1 MAFVCSHNQV
11 EVILQSS
18 FNMEYIRK
26 WVAGGYILIFL
37 LIGIIVYVWSYE
49 WHKVEHLELENQKMN
64 AFRQEIHH
72 ANICTMELSL
82 MGETML
88 EWEDEDVQAY
98 HRKRLEVD
106 SLLCR
111 FKQSYPAERI
121 DTMRNLLESK
131 EQHLYQIMQLLNDQE
146 AINEEIAERVPVIAW
161 KSVQENPKKAK
172 RKGLFGIFG
181 KKEKPEQ
188 TATTTM
194 LYTLN
199 RDMIA
204 RQKAQSRRLS
214 EHVDSLAAR
223 NAELNRQLQTL
234 IGQMDE
240 IVQTDLLRRET
251 EITSMRERSFLQIGG
266 LTGFIL
272 LLLIVSYIIINR
284 YAKRISKYKK
294 ETTSLIGQI
303 RESNHKNEELI
314 ISRKKAMHTI
324 THELRTPL
332 TAIHGYTELIQ
343 CNGIAENKR
352 HAERILQASKRM
364 IAMLNSLLD
373 FFRLDSGKEKPICN
387 PFRLQDICD
396 TMEAEFRPMAENKD
410 LKLIVGNDADVIL
423 MGDKERILQIGDNLL
438 SNAIKYTQAGNVSFR
453 SGYDGKT
460 LTLIVEDTGSGMSA
474 EEQQRVFG
482 AFERLSNAVTQDG
495 FGLGLSIVKH
505 IVDMLGGIIRI
516 ESEKGRGSRF
526 TVEIPVYVADVE
538 SEDNNHEAMK
548 PDVEKSYSVI
558 ALDDNEIVLSMIKEM
573 YAGEGVHCD
582 TFGNISDV
590 MEAMRTRRYDLLI
603 TDMKMPETNGYEV
616 LELLRSSD
624 IGNSKTI
631 PVIVVTASGSCTEE
645 ELTVQGFSAC
655 LFKPFDMAELMA
667 VSEKCVKQD
676 RITDN
681 LPDFSSLLAYGD
693 KAAMLQRLITETEK
707 DMQIIRY
714 AEEKNDRKALDGQV
728 HRLRSSWTVIRADRP
743 LWELYEA
750 LHGEKECT
758 GEELRYAVDGVLRMG
773 TLITELAKE
782 KERRLADENIC
793 D

>member
-214 EHVDSLAAR
+214 EHADSLAAR

-423 MGDKERILQIGDNLL
+423 MGDKERIMQIGDNLL

-495 FGLGLSIVKH
+495 FGLGLSIVKR
-505 IVDMLGGIIRI
+505 IVDMLGGTIRV
-516 ESEKGRGSRF
+516 ESEKGKGSRF
-526 TVEIPVYVADVE
+526 TVRIPMLVADAIAE
-538 SEDNNHEAMK
+538 KPELRSEQRL
-548 PDVEKSYSVI
+548 EKTYSVV
-558 ALDDNEIVLSMIKEM
+558 ALDDNEIVLGMVKEM
-573 YAGEGVHCD
+573 YASVGVHCD
-582 TFGNISDV
+582 TFSNVGDM
-590 MEAMRTRRYDLLI
+590 MEALRTRHYDLAIVDL
-603 TDMKMPETNGYEV
+603 KMPEMNGFEV
-616 LELLRSSD
+616 LELMRSSSV
-624 IGNSKTI
+624 GNSKEI
-631 PVIVVTASGSCTEE
+631 PVIVATASGSCEAE
-645 ELTVQGFSAC
+645 ELTAQGFTAC
-655 LFKPFDMAELMA
+655 LFKPFSLSELIEA
-667 VSEKCVKQD
+667 SEKCLSANTSKEE
-676 RITDN
+676 I
-681 LPDFSSLLAYGD
+681 PDLASLLAYGD
-693 KAAMLQRLITETEK
+693 KAAMLDRLITETEK
-707 DMQIIRY
+707 DVQDVRN
-714 AEEKNDRKALDGQV
+714 AGARGDRMALGEWI
-728 HRLRSSWTVIRADRP
+728 HRLRSSWAVIHADKP
-743 LWELYEA
+743 LWELYEL
-750 LHGEKECT
+750 LHRENECSEAELQRAVSSILEK
-758 GEELRYAVDGVLRMG
+758 GNMIINV
-773 TLITELAKE
+773 AKN
-782 KERRLADENIC
+782 ERRKLNENLC